1 MERGASLRGSLN
13 GFSLRAALGEVAD
26 GSLGDHSIQDTT
38 FNSKMHESTRG
49 YVAPHRVSSWVNVVF
64 LLFSELVGTGIM
76 ALPWALAKLGWVIG
90 LVLILIVALLCLYS
104 GILLWRLHLAYPY
117 GITYG
122 NLAEAVCGGGGSP
135 VSGPVMRNIV
145 FCVGENSTCSAAG
158 RDRGLT

>member
-1 MERGASLRGSLN
+1 
-13 GFSLRAALGEVAD
+13 
-26 GSLGDHSIQDTT
+26 
-38 FNSKMHESTRG
+38 
-49 YVAPHRVSSWVNVVF
+49 
-64 LLFSELVGTGIM
+64 M

-90 LVLILIVALLCLYS
+90 LVLILVVALLCLYS

-158 RDRGLT
+158 RDQGLTEKWQCTSTSSARWWCTSSRALRPCR

>member
-1 MERGASLRGSLN
+1 M
-13 GFSLRAALGEVAD
+13 
-26 GSLGDHSIQDTT
+26 
-38 FNSKMHESTRG
+38 
-49 YVAPHRVSSWVNVVF
+49 APHRVSSWVNVVF

-76 ALPWALAKLGWVIG
+76 ALPWALARLGWVIG
-90 LVLILIVALLCLYS
+90 LVLILVVALLCLYS

-145 FCVGENSTCSAAG
+145 FFTGENSTCSAV
-158 RDRGLT
+158 RRFPRTD